1 MTRSI
6 LSFLTAAIILTTFAC
21 DPRTDKIAKPEP
33 KPNTLP
39 VSAIPLDT
47 AISYIRMYSELCR
60 KQNIPAPDA
69 IRAFTIP
76 RNDLFD
82 LLGMDTLPCGSHI
95 SFSFDRARAYI
106 GYTSFNKQFHLVFTP
121 VIDDGSV
128 SGRDTIL
135 TDSEGTRIVFDL
147 TTPCPNTC
155 DFSSKL
161 YRAFDNK

>member
-1 MTRSI
+1 MKRFI
-6 LSFLTAAIILTTFAC
+6 LSSLITVFILSAFSC
-21 DPRTDKIAKPEP
+21 NPHTDKIAKPEP
-33 KPNTLP
+33 APGILP

-47 AISYIRMYSELCR
+47 ATHYIRMYGELCR
-60 KQNIPAPDA
+60 KQNIPASEA

-76 RNDLFD
+76 RDDLFD
-82 LLGMDTLPCGSHI
+82 LLGMDTLPCGPRI
-95 SFSFDRARAYI
+95 SFSFDRARAYV
-106 GYTSFNKQFHLVFTP
+106 GYTNSDGQFHLVFTP
-121 VIDDGSV
+121 VIDNGTL

-135 TDSEGTRIVFDL
+135 TDSEGTGIVFDL